1 MKSSGAK
8 PQMSTN
14 CHFEKNE
21 FLCLETYN
29 FMIYYDVCI
38 MLTYSQLLSFLLA
51 IICFKCIID
60 HWYAQFDRLICVG
73 CIMDIRGFSL
83 LNKLKM
89 KYDHAI

>member
-51 IICFKCIID
+51 SICSN
-60 HWYAQFDRLICVG
+60 V
-73 CIMDIRGFSL
+73 
-83 LNKLKM
+83 
-89 KYDHAI
+89 